1 MNIKLMK
8 KYGQFLIDFA
18 NSDGT
23 ENAVLACLNN
33 LQHHFSFSTGFYD
46 MVRNLYPSINV
57 IAALL
62 NDADRRLLNEILKKN
77 AIIDRLNEQ
86 FKSINYAIDKYDPLS
101 KTVSLMSLEWGRKS
115 NGGPAE
121 DNQVSLADS
130 GGDGFLETL
139 KLLGLSIVDGPI
151 TIKIDAVKGEIENLV
166 GPQAADQLNQLMEA
180 GHVIA
185 DLCADLD
192 EGRYEELH
200 QLAKDH
206 WEVINFHKNIE
217 GIQTDC
223 RQILE
228 MVIEGRPFNEIPAF
242 AAYLD
247 VYNKAGAHR
256 LTVDENNRLFA
267 TSFINEYR
275 YLAIKEVDGW
285 FGVLEKDMAYCLIE
299 FFRSEKST
307 DYLKKCRTCNRF
319 YIARQPKIQ
328 KFCTKQC
335 RLGRPK
341 HQDKA
346 SGEKLSGRADLE
358 PAGRPK
364 PQDSRI

>member
-1 MNIKLMK
+1 
-8 KYGQFLIDFA
+8 
-18 NSDGT
+18 
-23 ENAVLACLNN
+23 
-33 LQHHFSFSTGFYD
+33 
-46 MVRNLYPSINV
+46 
-57 IAALL
+57 
-62 NDADRRLLNEILKKN
+62 
-77 AIIDRLNEQ
+77 
-86 FKSINYAIDKYDPLS
+86 
-101 KTVSLMSLEWGRKS
+101 
-115 NGGPAE
+115 
-121 DNQVSLADS
+121 
-130 GGDGFLETL
+130 
-139 KLLGLSIVDGPI
+139 
-151 TIKIDAVKGEIENLV
+151 
-166 GPQAADQLNQLMEA
+166 MEA

-185 DLCADLD
+185 DLCANLD

-228 MVIEGRPFNEIPAF
+228 MVIEGRPFSEIPAF
-242 AAYLD
+242 TAYLEI
-247 VYNKAGAHR
+247 YNKAEAHR
-256 LTVDENNRLFA
+256 LTVDENNRLL
-267 TSFINEYR
+267 TESFINEYR

-285 FGVLEKDMAYCLIE
+285 FGVLEKDMAFCLIE

-341 HQDKA
+341 PQDKA
-346 SGEKLSGRADLE
+346 SGEKLSGRTELE
-358 PAGRPK
+358 PAWRPK